1 MLSKNK
7 KEAIK
12 EFIEFHKEIEE
23 ETYLEDKEEEKE
35 KLINEF
41 YLRK

>member
-23 ETYLEDKEEEKE
+23 ETSGRQGR
-35 KLINEF
+35 
-41 YLRK
+41 RKRKVD